1 MSVPE
6 QRERRPS
13 KRARS
18 PREAGERRWAILITV
33 VAPIVVFWTVALLTG
48 GDLLLMFLITAAV
61 GVALGLVD
69 RFWAAPRRRAGQA
82 AARTGRRS

>member
-13 KRARS
+13 KQARS
-18 PREAGERRWAILITV
+18 ALEAGERRWSLLTTLV
-33 VAPIVVFWTVALLTG
+33 VPVVVLWIVALLTG
-48 GDLLLMFLITAAV
+48 ADFLLMFLITAAV

-69 RFWAAPRRRAGQA
+69 RFWAAPRRRAIK
-82 AARTGRRS
+82 AARPGRRG